1 MLYQK
6 IAAQLEQSAFFRD
19 LIPIAAGT
27 QIYHLSQSARAL
39 VAAHLWA
46 KSGKNL
52 ILVSQDDIIA
62 EDLWDDLVSLVGR
75 ENAFYL
81 PDYEILP
88 YEDRS
93 PHYSIRATRMITLL
107 NALGDAP
114 AIYSLSVRSLLR
126 LIPDKESLAR
136 HVLNLKQG
144 DSINPDELLKQLH
157 NMGYEVEY
165 QVSKVY
171 QAARRGGI
179 LDVFSPP
186 NQNPVRIEFWGDEII
201 SIRSFS
207 ASTQRS
213 LSADIKDV
221 TLIPAREISLDDINS
236 GSVIISQVREHG
248 FFEGIENYYSLL
260 TKNLS
265 SFVDYFPPETR
276 IMAFS
281 NYSYIVEEMEAL
293 QEQTY
298 SQYRK
303 ALKSRSKAKTPA
315 PKQLILD
322 EEAYYKLISGS
333 DKIYLSQS
341 EFIFPESTANV
352 RAPFMAQPVFESD
365 LGLVAQTLQQKQQSG
380 WKYYLLFDN
389 PSQERRMRQ
398 TIAED
403 ASFISHIGVLHE
415 GFEIEDIKLGLWT
428 DHEIFNR
435 YKRKRYAPRFAPGE
449 TIVDYENLKP
459 GDYVVHIDHG
469 VGVFEGLKI
478 IRLDGQDVECLV
490 LRYAN
495 EDRVYVPT
503 FQLSLVTKYVAE
515 EGSAPVLNKLG

>member
-19 LIPIAAGT
+19 LIPINPGT

-107 NALGDAP
+107 NALSDAP
-114 AIYSLSVRSLLR
+114 AIYSLSIRSLLR
-126 LIPDKESLAR
+126 LIPAKASLAK
-136 HVLNLKQG
+136 HILTLKQG
-144 DSINPDELLKQLH
+144 DSIDPEDLLRQLQ
-157 NMGYEVEY
+157 NMGYEIEY

-201 SIRSFS
+201 SIRHFS

-213 LSADIKDV
+213 LDADIKAV

-236 GSVIISQVREHG
+236 GSVIISQ
-248 FFEGIENYYSLL
+248 
-260 TKNLS
+260 
-265 SFVDYFPPETR
+265 
-276 IMAFS
+276 
-281 NYSYIVEEMEAL
+281 
-293 QEQTY
+293 
-298 SQYRK
+298 
-303 ALKSRSKAKTPA
+303 
-315 PKQLILD
+315 
-322 EEAYYKLISGS
+322 
-333 DKIYLSQS
+333 
-341 EFIFPESTANV
+341 
-352 RAPFMAQPVFESD
+352 
-365 LGLVAQTLQQKQQSG
+365 
-380 WKYYLLFDN
+380 
-389 PSQERRMRQ
+389 
-398 TIAED
+398 
-403 ASFISHIGVLHE
+403 
-415 GFEIEDIKLGLWT
+415 
-428 DHEIFNR
+428 
-435 YKRKRYAPRFAPGE
+435 
-449 TIVDYENLKP
+449 
-459 GDYVVHIDHG
+459 
-469 VGVFEGLKI
+469 
-478 IRLDGQDVECLV
+478 
-490 LRYAN
+490 
-495 EDRVYVPT
+495 
-503 FQLSLVTKYVAE
+503 
-515 EGSAPVLNKLG
+515 